1 MKKLVSKL
9 SKVYAILIVVN
20 IVITLIS
27 VLIIMLPSNY
37 TGLFLDILWVQW
49 ILIMLASIAI
59 KNESN
64 LMKMV
69 ENSFHALVMVALSV
83 SLVSH
88 VGNNSV
94 HVSNKDIKI
103 ETITKPKNET
113 WIVTTNKTP
122 VGATGELE
130 VYSGSTLSEPKATP
144 LEVTY
149 KDRAGEVDRVVK
161 YKRVSTRTTI
171 FGSSKTEET
180 VYKLK

>member
-1 MKKLVSKL
+1 
-9 SKVYAILIVVN
+9 
-20 IVITLIS
+20 
-27 VLIIMLPSNY
+27 
-37 TGLFLDILWVQW
+37 
-49 ILIMLASIAI
+49 
-59 KNESN
+59 
-64 LMKMV
+64 MV
-69 ENSFHALVMVALSV
+69 ENSFYALVMVALSV

-103 ETITKPKNET
+103 ETVTKPKGET
-113 WIVTTNKTP
+113 WVVHTNKTP
-122 VGATGELE
+122 VGVIGELE
-130 VYSGSTLSEPKATP
+130 VYSGSILSEPKVTP

-149 KDRAGEVDRVVK
+149 KDRAGEVNLIVK